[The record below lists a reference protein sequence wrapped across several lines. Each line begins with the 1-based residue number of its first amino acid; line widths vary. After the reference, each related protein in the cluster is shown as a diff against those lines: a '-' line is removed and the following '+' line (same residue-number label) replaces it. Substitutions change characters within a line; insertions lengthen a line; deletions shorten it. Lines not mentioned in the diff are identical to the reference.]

1 MNKKNWNRLF
11 VLSASVLLFAACGSN
26 NNTSRTT
33 GWNYNDPEGTGF
45 EVRQNFK
52 VEVPTGMVRVEGG
65 SFTIGEKIEFVTAPR
80 NNQRRRITVSSF
92 YMDQYETRN
101 LDWREYTHWLD
112 LVFGETAPALVEKA
126 QPNKETWR
134 EELAYNEPYL
144 EFYFTHP
151 AYDQYPV
158 VGITWEQ
165 AMDYCS
171 WRTDR
176 VNELALIRSGAIL
189 PPDFQ
194 SLQGELDYEYIANE
208 FVFNTQKY
216 LLQSTYQPAE
226 GDNPK
231 LDLYGNPRKV
241 DMSDGILLPDFRL
254 PTEAEWEYA
263 AYSITAGEDGFVEQG
278 RSYPWNGGQMRNS
291 SKKEMGQ
298 MQANFIR
305 GRGDMMGTAGN
316 LNDRATITAPVDS
329 YYPNDFGL
337 YNMAGNVNEWVL
349 DVYRPTSFDDVA
361 EYNSFRGNVY
371 MQPVVA
377 ERDEL
382 GNPIYALDSLGRIR
396 TEATI
401 DGDVRNI
408 KDGDT
413 PSQFDTDYALSNY
426 FEGLDGYEN
435 LQEQEGKKVDI
446 TDVLAPRISDKTRV
460 YKGGSWKDRA
470 FWLNPSTRRYLD
482 QDQSANDIG
491 FRCAMSMIGDDNP
504 TVKR

>member
-1 MNKKNWNRLF
+1 M
-11 VLSASVLLFAACGSN
+11 LSASVLLLASCGS

-45 EVRQNFK
+45 EVREDFK
-52 VEVPTGMVRVEGG
+52 VEAPTGMVRVEGG

-194 SLQGELDYEYIANE
+194 SLQGELDYEYIADQ

-216 LLQSTYQPAE
+216 LL
-226 GDNPK
+226 
-231 LDLYGNPRKV
+231 
-241 DMSDGILLPDFRL
+241 LL
-254 PTEAEWEYA
+254 
-263 AYSITAGEDGFVEQG
+263 
-278 RSYPWNGGQMRNS
+278 
-291 SKKEMGQ
+291 
-298 MQANFIR
+298 
-305 GRGDMMGTAGN
+305 
-316 LNDRATITAPVDS
+316 
-329 YYPNDFGL
+329 
-337 YNMAGNVNEWVL
+337 
-349 DVYRPTSFDDVA
+349 
-361 EYNSFRGNVY
+361 
-371 MQPVVA
+371 
-377 ERDEL
+377 
-382 GNPIYALDSLGRIR
+382 
-396 TEATI
+396 
-401 DGDVRNI
+401 
-408 KDGDT
+408 
-413 PSQFDTDYALSNY
+413 
-426 FEGLDGYEN
+426 
-435 LQEQEGKKVDI
+435 
-446 TDVLAPRISDKTRV
+446 
-460 YKGGSWKDRA
+460 
-470 FWLNPSTRRYLD
+470 
-482 QDQSANDIG
+482 
-491 FRCAMSMIGDDNP
+491 
-504 TVKR
+504 

>member
-11 VLSASVLLFAACGSN
+11 VLSASVLLFVACGSN

-226 GDNPK
+226 GDNPM
-231 LDLYGNPRKV
+231 LDLYGNPR
-241 DMSDGILLPDFRL
+241 
-254 PTEAEWEYA
+254 
-263 AYSITAGEDGFVEQG
+263 
-278 RSYPWNGGQMRNS
+278 
-291 SKKEMGQ
+291 
-298 MQANFIR
+298 
-305 GRGDMMGTAGN
+305 
-316 LNDRATITAPVDS
+316 
-329 YYPNDFGL
+329 
-337 YNMAGNVNEWVL
+337 
-349 DVYRPTSFDDVA
+349 
-361 EYNSFRGNVY
+361 
-371 MQPVVA
+371 
-377 ERDEL
+377 
-382 GNPIYALDSLGRIR
+382 
-396 TEATI
+396 
-401 DGDVRNI
+401 
-408 KDGDT
+408 
-413 PSQFDTDYALSNY
+413 
-426 FEGLDGYEN
+426 
-435 LQEQEGKKVDI
+435 
-446 TDVLAPRISDKTRV
+446 
-460 YKGGSWKDRA
+460 
-470 FWLNPSTRRYLD
+470 
-482 QDQSANDIG
+482 
-491 FRCAMSMIGDDNP
+491 
-504 TVKR
+504 